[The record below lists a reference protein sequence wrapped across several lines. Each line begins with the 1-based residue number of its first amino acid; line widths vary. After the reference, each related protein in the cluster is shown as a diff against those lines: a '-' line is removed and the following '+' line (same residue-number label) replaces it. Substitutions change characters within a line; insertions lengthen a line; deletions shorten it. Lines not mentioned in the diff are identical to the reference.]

1 MTAATTLPN
10 HLALAYAPYIE
21 RSRAVGATRLTVF
34 PLKPGSAPD
43 AAGLLAAVSEV
54 WPAEGAA
61 RVLLNVLDE
70 PLLAD
75 LLRQRPNA
83 NVMIEVPAFMA
94 ADAAHAGALAALR
107 ERRSVLL
114 VKGASA
120 AALPREVLSCFAA
133 AIAEPHGEHLPAPSA
148 SPGGLPRV
156 QDGVRTPQ
164 ALDAAFD
171 GGAQAA
177 LGWPLG
183 EAPTVARPPAKGGG
197 ASAMQ
202 VLVELMQRV
211 DRGEPIE
218 RIEPTLRRDPQI
230 AFRLLRYI
238 NSPAFGLR
246 VEVSSFGHAMALLGR
261 QRLKRWLALL
271 LVTASD
277 DPAARPVMYAAVRR
291 GLLMEEFARPS
302 GDDDMRG
309 EMFLCG
315 VFSLLDRMFQQPLGQ
330 LLGAVPLPER
340 VVQTLV
346 GGSGPYRPWLDLVD
360 AVEGESLAELRA
372 AAERVLLDLGEVNRA
387 LLRALAAAA
396 QLG

>member
-10 HLALAYAPYIE
+10 HLALTYAPYIE
-21 RSRAVGATRLTVF
+21 RTRAVGATRLTVF
-34 PLKPGSAPD
+34 ALKPGAAPD
-43 AAGLLAAVSEV
+43 AAGLLAAVAGV
-54 WPAEGAA
+54 WPDGGA
-61 RVLLNVLDE
+61 RVLLSVLDE

-133 AIAEPHGEHLPAPSA
+133 AIVEPAGDARQTAPAA
-148 SPGGLPRV
+148 APGGLPRV

-164 ALDAAFD
+164 ALGAAFD

-183 EAPTVARPPAKGGG
+183 EAPTVPRPLAKGGG

-315 VFSLLDRMFQQPLGQ
+315 VFSLLDRMFQQPLAQ
-330 LLGAVPLPER
+330 LLGAVPLPDR

-346 GGSGPYRPWLDLVD
+346 AGSGPYRPWLDLVR
-360 AVEGESLAELRA
+360 AVEGDSLADLRA
-372 AAERVLLDLGEVNRA
+372 AAECVLLDLGEVNRA

>member
-1 MTAATTLPN
+1 MTAATLPN
-10 HLALAYAPYIE
+10 HLALTYAPYIE
-21 RSRAVGATRLTVF
+21 RTRAVGATRLTVF
-34 PLKPGSAPD
+34 PLKPGAAPD
-43 AAGLLAAVSEV
+43 AAGLLAAVADV
-54 WPAEGAA
+54 WPDGGG
-61 RVLLNVLDE
+61 RVLLSVLDE
-70 PLLAD
+70 PLLAG

-120 AALPREVLSCFAA
+120 AALSREMLSCFAA
-133 AIAEPHGEHLPAPSA
+133 AIIEPASEVLPVTQTA
-148 SPGGLPRV
+148 PGGLPRV
-156 QDGVRTPQ
+156 YDGVHTLR
-164 ALDAAFD
+164 ALGEAFD
-171 GGAQAA
+171 GGAQAVI
-177 LGWPLG
+177 GWPLG
-183 EAPTVARPPAKGGG
+183 EVPSVPGPSAK
-197 ASAMQ
+197 ASAGAMQ
-202 VLVELMQRV
+202 VIVELMQRV
-211 DRGEPIE
+211 DRGESIE
-218 RIEPTLRRDPQI
+218 RIEPTLRRDPRI

-261 QRLKRWLALL
+261 DQLKRWLALL

-277 DPAARPVMYAAVRR
+277 DPAVRPVMYAAVRR

-302 GDDDMRG
+302 GDDDMRS

-315 VFSLLDRMFQQPLGQ
+315 VFSLLDRMFQQPLGP
-330 LLGAVPLPER
+330 LLAAVPLPDR

-346 GGSGPYRPWLDLVD
+346 DGTGPYRPWLDLAR
-360 AVEGESLAELRA
+360 AVEGGSLDELRA
-372 AAERVLLDLGEVNRA
+372 VAECLLLDLGEVSRT

-396 QLG
+396 RIG

>member
-1 MTAATTLPN
+1 MTTATTLN
-10 HLALAYAPYIE
+10 HVALAYAPYIE

-34 PLKPGSAPD
+34 PLKPDAAPD
-43 AAGLLAAVSEV
+43 AAGLLAALGAV
-54 WPAEGAA
+54 WPEGGA
-61 RVLLNVLDE
+61 RVLLNVVGE

-75 LLRQRPNA
+75 LLRQRPPS

-94 ADAAHAGALAALR
+94 ADADHRGVLAALR
-107 ERRSVLL
+107 ERRAALL

-120 AALPREVLSCFAA
+120 ATLPVEVLSCFTA
-133 AIAEPHGEHLPAPSA
+133 AIVEPGADGRPAA
-148 SPGGLPRV
+148 SDAAPQGLPRV
-156 QDGVRTPQ
+156 QDGVCSRQ
-164 ALDAAFD
+164 SLDAAFD
-171 GGAQAA
+171 AGAQAG
-177 LGWPLG
+177 LGWPFG
-183 EAPTVARPPAKGGG
+183 EAPAAARASAKGDAAG
-197 ASAMQ
+197 AMQ
-202 VLVELMQRV
+202 VIVQLMQHL
-211 DRGEPIE
+211 DREEPIE
-218 RIEPTLRRDPQI
+218 RIEPTLRRDPKI

-246 VEVSSFGHAMALLGR
+246 VEVSSFGHALSLLGR

-277 DPAARPVMYAAVRR
+277 DPAARPAMYAAVRR

-315 VFSLLDRMFQQPLGQ
+315 VFSLLDRMFGQPLPQ
-330 LLGAVPLPER
+330 LLATVPLPER

-346 GGSGPYRPWLDLVD
+346 HGSGPYRAWLDLVR
-360 AVEGESLAELRA
+360 AVEGASLAELRA
-372 AAERVLLDLGEVNRA
+372 AADCVLLDVGEVNRA

-396 QLG
+396 HLD